1 MAQAQTGEMAFRMER
16 QERRQGEASSPAL
29 EEEVGQGRSA
39 PTGLCGD
46 RGHIPL
52 VLVSSADSNLTPH
65 MSRACKGLSH
75 LLCHLIS
82 EEPRETGM
90 GMRAVS
96 LTVGFWAVAH
106 LRGSPDFGSPR
117 GTSVVGR
124 RDQTAWVEGW
134 WQVRLV

>member
-1 MAQAQTGEMAFRMER
+1 MAFRMER

-46 RGHIPL
+46 RGPIPL

-117 GTSVVGR
+117 GTS
-124 RDQTAWVEGW
+124 A
-134 WQVRLV
+134 LL

>member
-52 VLVSSADSNLTPH
+52 AHKSLIQGYKT
-65 MSRACKGLSH
+65 GLSY
-75 LLCHLIS
+75 
-82 EEPRETGM
+82 
-90 GMRAVS
+90 
-96 LTVGFWAVAH
+96 
-106 LRGSPDFGSPR
+106 PD
-117 GTSVVGR
+117 
-124 RDQTAWVEGW
+124 
-134 WQVRLV
+134 